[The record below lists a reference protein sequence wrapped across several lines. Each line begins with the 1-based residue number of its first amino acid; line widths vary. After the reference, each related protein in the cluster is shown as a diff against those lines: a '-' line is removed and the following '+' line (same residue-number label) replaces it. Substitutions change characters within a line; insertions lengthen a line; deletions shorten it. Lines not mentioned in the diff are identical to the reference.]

1 MLSTKD
7 GVTML
12 LEGKNAII
20 YGAGGPVGQAV
31 AQRFRDEG
39 ATVFATTRADVDAL
53 DADAV
58 EQHARGVGRVDVS
71 LNLISRGDVQGI
83 PLVNMSYDDLSR
95 PVYVGLESTFNT
107 ATTAARIMCEQGSGV
122 ILSLTSG
129 SSKGAMP
136 GMGGT
141 GPADAAVEAFLRYL
155 AAEVGPSGV
164 RVTGIHTAGVAE
176 TLTDERIRRTN
187 EGGPT
192 AEQALA
198 GIASMAMLRRTPRL
212 ADVTSALAF
221 LASDQAGGVT
231 ASTVNVT
238 CGLVAG

>member
-1 MLSTKD
+1 
-7 GVTML
+7 ML

-20 YGAGGPVGQAV
+20 YGAGGAIGTAV
-31 AQRFRDEG
+31 AERFRAEG
-39 ATVFATTRADVDAL
+39 ANVFATTRADVDAL
-53 DADAV
+53 DAAAV
-58 EQHARGVGRVDVS
+58 EEHARGVGRVDVS

-83 PLVNMSYDDLSR
+83 PLVEHELRR
-95 PVYVGLESTFNT
+95 PVAAGPHRARVDVQHRHDRGADHVRAGLRRDPVADERVVEGRD
-107 ATTAARIMCEQGSGV
+107 ARDGRDR
-122 ILSLTSG
+122 
-129 SSKGAMP
+129 P
-136 GMGGT
+136 GRRR
-141 GPADAAVEAFLRYL
+141 VETFLRYL

-176 TLTDERIRRTN
+176 TLTDERIRGTN
-187 EGGPT
+187 ESGPT

-221 LASDQAGGVT
+221 LASDHASGIT